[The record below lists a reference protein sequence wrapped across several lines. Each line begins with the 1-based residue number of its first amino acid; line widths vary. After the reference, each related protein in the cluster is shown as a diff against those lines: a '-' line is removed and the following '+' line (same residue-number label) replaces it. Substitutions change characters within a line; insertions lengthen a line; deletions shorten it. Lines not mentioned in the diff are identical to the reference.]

1 MAESLTTPVLEP
13 AAAPIP
19 AAWKDRARRRLS
31 GLPYLARSTPF
42 LVGTGMLLALL
53 LFTAVGRLIL
63 DVSLAEPLAGMPN
76 LPPSWDAPLGTDAQG
91 RDLLAVLVLGTG
103 LTLKVGLLGG
113 LMGVGIGT
121 VVGLVA
127 AYHGGVV
134 DLVLRWVVDVGL
146 TIPPLLLLIVIASAV
161 RGHLDSTDM
170 ALVIGLLSWF
180 GPSRQVRAQAL
191 VMRRAGY
198 VLTAR
203 LSGRGSMGIIFLEI
217 MPNLLP
223 FLMAALVLAT
233 SSAILSSVGLEA
245 LGLGPMDEPTLGMT
259 VYWMLYYTAF
269 MRGLWWWILSPIV
282 LLVVLFVALYLISL
296 GLDAFANPRLRQG
309 AP

>member
-1 MAESLTTPVLEP
+1 MSEISLP
-13 AAAPIP
+13 AAAAP
-19 AAWKDRARRRLS
+19 AGGAFRERLRRRAAS
-31 GLPYLARSTPF
+31 LPYLARSTPF
-42 LVGTGMLLALL
+42 LIGVGLL
-53 LFTAVGRLIL
+53 LCLVLFTTVGRLVV
-63 DVSLAEPLAGMPN
+63 DPTLAEPLSAMPN
-76 LPPSWDAPLGTDAQG
+76 QPPSWETPFGTDSQG

-103 LTLKVGLLGG
+103 LTLKIGLLAG
-113 LMGVGIGT
+113 LMGIGIGT

-127 AYHGGVV
+127 AYHGGLV
-134 DLVLRWVVDVGL
+134 DLVLRWVIDVGL
-146 TIPPLLLLIVIASAV
+146 TIPPLLLLIVIASSIQ
-161 RGHLDSTDM
+161 GNLDSTGM

-203 LSGRGSMGIIFLEI
+203 LSGRGSLAIIFLEI
-217 MPNLLP
+217 LPNLLP
-223 FLMAALVLAT
+223 FLMAALVLTT
-233 SSAILSSVGLEA
+233 SAAILSSVGLEA
-245 LGLGPMDEPTLGMT
+245 LGLGPKDEPTLGMT

-282 LLVVLFVALYLISL
+282 LLVILFVALYLISL
-296 GLDAFANPRLRQG
+296 GLDAFANPRLRTG